1 MLMSDIAAYSVRR
14 RFIPLQVEE
23 LSMEDPREELT
34 ADADERAAVPDFEAL
49 TPPEELVRGDR
60 TRDDFFDAVL
70 ALDSPVTANDVAQ
83 LAGHGVDAA
92 REYLDWFER
101 MGIVTQVTES
111 PATFERNQ
119 EYLNWRRVQKLRQ
132 EYATEELL
140 DRLKTES
147 EHVEMLKSEFG
158 VESPDKISIT
168 RYASETD
175 QSIEE
180 VWDRLS
186 AWQTA
191 RRRVALLE
199 RALTT
204 GSGDGADLQST
215 V

>member
-1 MLMSDIAAYSVRR
+1 M
-14 RFIPLQVEE
+14 EE
-23 LSMEDPREELT
+23 PREELK
-34 ADADERAAVPDFEAL
+34 ADADEYAEALDFEAL
-49 TPPEELVRGDR
+49 ISPEELVRGDR

-70 ALDSPVTANDVAQ
+70 ALDSPATANDVAD
-83 LAGHGVDAA
+83 LAGHGVDSA

-101 MGIVTQVTES
+101 MGIVTQVTDS
-111 PATFERNQ
+111 PATYERNQ

-132 EYATEELL
+132 EYVTEELL
-140 DRLKTES
+140 DLLKTES
-147 EHVEMLKSEFG
+147 KRAETLEEEFD
-158 VESPDKISIT
+158 VESPDQISVS

-175 QSIEE
+175 RSIEA
-180 VWDRLS
+180 VWERLS

-204 GSGDGADLQST
+204 ESGDGANIQSA

>member
-1 MLMSDIAAYSVRR
+1 M
-14 RFIPLQVEE
+14 EE
-23 LSMEDPREELT
+23 PREELS
-34 ADADERAAVPDFEAL
+34 ADADERAEAPDFEAL
-49 TPPEELVRGDR
+49 TPPEELVRGER

-70 ALDSPVTANDVAQ
+70 ALDSPATANDVAE

-111 PATFERNQ
+111 PATYERNQ

-140 DRLKTES
+140 DFLKTES
-147 EHVEMLKSEFG
+147 ERAENLESEFDVG
-158 VESPDKISIT
+158 SPDEISIS

-175 QSIEE
+175 RSIED
-180 VWDRLS
+180 VWERLS

-191 RRRVALLE
+191 RRRVVLLE

-204 GSGDGADLQST
+204 ESGDGADLQSA